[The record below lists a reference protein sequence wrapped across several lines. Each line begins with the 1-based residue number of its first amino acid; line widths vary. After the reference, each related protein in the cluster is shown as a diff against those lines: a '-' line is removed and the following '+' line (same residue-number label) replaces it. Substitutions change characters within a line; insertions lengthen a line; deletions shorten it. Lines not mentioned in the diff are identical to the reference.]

1 MIHYEG
7 KVRKESNPRPHYHE
21 ASVLPLRYN
30 RGPIFLRLECT
41 RFMLV
46 HFLVIFFDQCV
57 YDDILKLK
65 RLKLRQDDYF
75 EPLSRGLL

>member
-1 MIHYEG
+1 MIHNEG

-46 HFLVIFFDQCV
+46 LFLVFFAFMNV
-57 YDDILKLK
+57 SMTTY
-65 RLKLRQDDYF
+65 
-75 EPLSRGLL
+75 